1 MDKKTLKTI
10 LDNLYDDMIITDREA
25 VKLASFISSSRRDK
39 NNILKEL
46 YYSDN
51 APVKVL
57 STEFKGKGESD
68 VTGEMIDVSV
78 KYDEFIE
85 RLENRMNELIAR
97 HNKSMNVFFLIMSLP
112 EPFCRVLYLKYFKRM
127 TCDEV
132 SVELYIS
139 PSTFYR
145 KLHDGEDLLI
155 KNIND
160 KGEHLI

>member
-39 NNILKEL
+39 NNILKKL

-97 HNKSMNVFFLIMSLP
+97 HNKAMNVFFLIMSLP

>member
-1 MDKKTLKTI
+1 MDKKQLKNI
-10 LDNLYDDMIITDREA
+10 LDNLYDDIIINDKEA
-25 VKLASFISSSRRDK
+25 VNLASFISSSRKDRNDM
-39 NNILKEL
+39 LREL

-68 VTGEMIDVSV
+68 ITGEMIDVSV

-85 RLENRMNELIAR
+85 RLEERVNDLIAR
-97 HNKSMNVFFLIMSLP
+97 HNKAMDVFFLIMSLP
-112 EPFCRVLYLKYFKRM
+112 DPFCRLLYLKYFKK

-132 SVELYIS
+132 SVLLFIS

-145 KLHDGEDLLI
+145 KLRDGEELLI
-155 KNIND
+155 KNINEE
-160 KGEHLI
+160 GRL

>member
-10 LDNLYDDMIITDREA
+10 LDNLYDDMIISDKEA
-25 VKLASFISSSRRDK
+25 VKLASFISSSRKDK
-39 NNILKEL
+39 NSILREL

-68 VTGEMIDVSV
+68 VTGEMIDVSI

-85 RLENRMNELIAR
+85 RMENRMNELITR
-97 HNKSMNVFFLIMSLP
+97 HNKAMNVFFLIMSLP

-145 KLHDGEDLLI
+145 KLRDGEELLI
-155 KNIND
+155 KNINE
-160 KGEHLI
+160 KETL